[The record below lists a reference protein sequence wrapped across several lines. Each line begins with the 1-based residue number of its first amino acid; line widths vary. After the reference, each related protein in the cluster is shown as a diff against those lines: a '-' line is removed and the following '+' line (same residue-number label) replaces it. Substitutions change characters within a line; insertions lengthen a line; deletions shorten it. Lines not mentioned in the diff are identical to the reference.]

1 MEYIYSEQTKLAMRQ
16 LLIDL
21 ETYTNY
27 FMLGV
32 KDYKTK
38 EVFDFQIR
46 N

>member
-1 MEYIYSEQTKLAMRQ
+1 MRQ
-16 LLIDL
+16 LLIDI
-21 ETYTNY
+21 EVYPNY

-32 KDYKTK
+32 KNYKTK